1 VHFRCE
7 DEQDQ
12 NYYFFTMRKNAL
24 VSLLLLKMDTST
36 RYPTSDLAVA
46 KSNMTRY
53 PLNQFMKSNLCS
65 PLFLLELCE
74 QTSGIFVVVVASM
87 VFHLRLLTKYTW
99 SDMVRLQLLINLRVL
114 FFHTKKFLRKCL
126 VIKRQ

>member
-1 VHFRCE
+1 MHFRCE

-46 KSNMTRY
+46 KSNMTIEPIY
-53 PLNQFMKSNLCS
+53 EK
-65 PLFLLELCE
+65 
-74 QTSGIFVVVVASM
+74 
-87 VFHLRLLTKYTW
+87 
-99 SDMVRLQLLINLRVL
+99 
-114 FFHTKKFLRKCL
+114 
-126 VIKRQ
+126 